1 MNRAHEVL
9 AELGLSLPVLNRLTA
24 AARNAGALGAKLTG
38 GGLGGCVIALADS
51 AETADAVASALRS
64 AGAPTAW
71 TYRMRTSEANR

>member
-1 MNRAHEVL
+1 M
-9 AELGLSLPVLNRLTA
+9 
-24 AARNAGALGAKLTG
+24 
-38 GGLGGCVIALADS
+38 IALADS